1 MLNLRLVVSFIK
13 FKLHYTVQP
22 AHKERT
28 FGESRYVI
36 ALGTLVPIVFFIAY
50 ILFIYSCICIIYGF
64 TASYRDLLY
73 KGI

>member
-50 ILFIYSCICIIYGF
+50 ILFHIFLYLYYLWFYGKL
-64 TASYRDLLY
+64 S
-73 KGI
+73 